1 MMIHPLSRRGAPRT
15 VTWTDRL
22 GAAQSESEVVDVV
35 REYLA
40 LVSPEEFASLPQ
52 ACRPPKIVDGA
63 DITSYAFELVR
74 CRNDD
79 RDVTDR
85 IHRIAVV
92 LSFAAT
98 RLSALLAH
106 PGERIATQGSRQ
118 SA

>member
-1 MMIHPLSRRGAPRT
+1 MTIHPLSRRGAPPT

-22 GAAQSESEVVDVV
+22 GSAQSEAEVVEIV

-40 LVSPEEFASLPQ
+40 LVSPEEFASLPM
-52 ACRPPKIVDGA
+52 ACRPAKIVDGA
-63 DITSYAFELVR
+63 DISAYAFELVR
-74 CRNDD
+74 CRAED
-79 RDVTDR
+79 REVTDR
-85 IHRIAVV
+85 VHRIAAV

-106 PGERIATQGSRQ
+106 HGERSTPQGSRQ